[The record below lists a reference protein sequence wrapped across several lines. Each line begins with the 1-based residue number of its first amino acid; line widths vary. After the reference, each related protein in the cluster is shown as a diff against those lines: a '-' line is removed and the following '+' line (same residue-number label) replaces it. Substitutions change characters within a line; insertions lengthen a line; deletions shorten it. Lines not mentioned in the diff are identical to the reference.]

1 MMHAPLLHRLKL
13 TAAAALAAVALPSCI
28 NEDLSECGKDYQAS
42 YTVQLHTNITT
53 ELETE
58 LTTQLEKAFG
68 IELRSALSNV
78 FTDRAQ
84 DLDLSFYTD
93 DERLAQHDVHQM
105 DASQAAYTIYL
116 PIRNYQNLALAN
128 TAAEPLVQLD
138 GLNMQRTL
146 HLQQNEQADT
156 VPSQSVGLFSAR
168 MPMEVEERDQ
178 EFHANLYMQN
188 CTACLVLDPRTAPVA
203 DITGCVTGLASAFA
217 VNDSTYSF
225 DHSVP
230 VRATLQRSS
239 TNRLLALHATGFASR
254 DSLESPNSLDSRAP
268 SATSKGAHSSA
279 TDKPAHFSATDKAA
293 TGKPA
298 LWQMKVYV
306 RLRTGSV
313 TESILSMHEPL
324 RAGQLRILK
333 ATIRDDGGI
342 VSTTP
347 DVGIAIRLDWKPGGS
362 HEVEI

>member
-1 MMHAPLLHRLKL
+1 MMHETLLHRLKL

-225 DHSVP
+225 AHSVP
-230 VRATLQRSS
+230 VRATLLRSS

-268 SATSKGAHSSA
+268 S
-279 TDKPAHFSATDKAA
+279 A

>member
-156 VPSQSVGLFSAR
+156 VPSQTVGLFSAR

-225 DHSVP
+225 AHSVP
-230 VRATLQRSS
+230 VRATLLRSS
-239 TNRLLALHATGFASR
+239 ANRLLALHATGFASR
-254 DSLESPNSLDSRAP
+254 DSLESPSSLDSRA
-268 SATSKGAHSSA
+268 SSA
-279 TDKPAHFSATDKAA
+279 TDKPATDRAATPSATD
-293 TGKPA
+293 KPA